1 MSEEIMIK
9 PFFGYYEI
17 RPSGFTIWHSNPA
30 LKMTEDEQYK
40 VNKANHPD
48 FKLISTLQVSK

>member
-1 MSEEIMIK
+1 MNKEVTVK
-9 PFFGYYEI
+9 PFFGYYET
-17 RPSGFTIWHSNPA
+17 RPNGFTFWHPNPV

-48 FKLISTLQVSK
+48 FKLISTLQVNK